1 LTFLPKASRIRGGH
15 RGCELAILGSL
26 LLATFAA
33 HALPAAERVR
43 FESLD
48 RDDGRPVMID
58 ALLLRP
64 ATTPA
69 TADSPAVIALHGCGG
84 LFSAGRGR
92 EKELSERHAAH
103 AEAMLAAGYIVLLPD
118 SFGSRGVREVCTI
131 RAGERTINP
140 QRRRLDT
147 LGALQWLAAQPGVTR
162 DRIALVGWS
171 HGGSTTLATIN
182 AGNREVA
189 SFRAATAAPPFFRGA
204 VAFYPG
210 CTAASRDAHWRPSVP
225 TRILIGAAD
234 DWTPASSCEAL
245 GKRAREN
252 AWPLEVTVYAGAY
265 HGFDSPRGKVVHRT
279 DVPNGVN
286 PGQGVHV
293 GPDPAAREDANRK
306 LAAFLR
312 ETLAR

>member
-1 LTFLPKASRIRGGH
+1 LTTTQKILRSRSWSQALG
-15 RGCELAILGSL
+15 LAIVLNS
-26 LLATFAA
+26 LLATFAVQ
-33 HALPAAERVR
+33 ALPTAERVR

-48 RDDGRPVMID
+48 RLDGRPVTIE
-58 ALLLRP
+58 ALLFRP
-64 ATTPA
+64 V
-69 TADSPAVIALHGCGG
+69 TADATEASPAVIALHGCGG
-84 LFSAGRGR
+84 LYSAVRGR
-92 EKELSERHAAH
+92 ETQLTERHAAH
-103 AEAMLAAGYIVLLPD
+103 AEALLAAGYIVLLPD
-118 SFGSRGVREVCTI
+118 SFGSRDVREVCTI

-147 LGALQWLAAQPGVTR
+147 LGALRWLATQRGVDR
-162 DRIALVGWS
+162 NRIALLGWS

-189 SFRAATAAPPFFRGA
+189 AFRDASTAPPFFRGA

-210 CTAASRDAHWRPSVP
+210 CTAASRDPQWRPGVP

-234 DWTPASSCEAL
+234 DWTPAEACEVL
-245 GKRAREN
+245 GKRAREQG
-252 AWPLEVTVYAGAY
+252 WPLEITLYAGAH
-265 HGFDSPRGKVVHRT
+265 HGFDAPRGRVVHRT
-279 DVPNGVN
+279 DVRNGVN

-312 ETLAR
+312 EILAR